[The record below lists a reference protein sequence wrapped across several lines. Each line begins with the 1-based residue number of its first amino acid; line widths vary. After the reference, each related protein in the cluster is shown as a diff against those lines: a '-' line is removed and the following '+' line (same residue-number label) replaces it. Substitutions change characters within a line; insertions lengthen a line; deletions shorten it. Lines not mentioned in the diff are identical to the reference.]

1 MKDSRK
7 QDRLRRSEGR
17 RPGWNFRKNSQTVA
31 SAWYIKKTLLGRL
44 CPGNCLNQ
52 RYVSWGFISYFRVAR
67 IMHVVWYIMEKEMA
81 THSSILAWRI
91 PGMGEPG
98 GLPSM
103 GSHRVGHDW
112 SDSTAAAALRGGRW
126 CFFRELDCCGHL
138 EIQISTRSNRGCQE
152 LKSTP
157 NDCGVCVGFIW
168 FGLFLLHPLK
178 GPACVTVIDMSLSRD
193 GHPE

>member
-1 MKDSRK
+1 MAELKLNSIFTEISGK
-7 QDRLRRSEGR
+7 I
-17 RPGWNFRKNSQTVA
+17 SQTVA

-91 PGMGEPG
+91 PGTEEPG

-112 SDSTAAAALRGGRW
+112 SDLAAAAAAAVMYLSVNLGSLG
-126 CFFRELDCCGHL
+126 FRTPRSLLWRVAATGYWREN
-138 EIQISTRSNRGCQE
+138 QKYTKTREN
-152 LKSTP
+152 
-157 NDCGVCVGFIW
+157 
-168 FGLFLLHPLK
+168 
-178 GPACVTVIDMSLSRD
+178 
-193 GHPE
+193 